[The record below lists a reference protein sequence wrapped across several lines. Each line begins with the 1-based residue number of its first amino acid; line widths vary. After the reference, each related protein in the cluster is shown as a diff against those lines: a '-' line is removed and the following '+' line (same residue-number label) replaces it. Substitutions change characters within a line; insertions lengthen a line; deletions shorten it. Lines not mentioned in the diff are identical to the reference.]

1 MIIHTNL
8 RNKVNSGKVRDTYAI
23 DDSTLLMVSTDRI
36 SAFDVVLLDGIPG
49 KGQVLNGISKFWFDK
64 TKHIIQ
70 NHLLYLADDEVVPTI
85 YYKNELIK
93 EMKPAIAA
101 QSMIVKKANR
111 IDVECV
117 VRGYITG
124 SAWNEYKRGGTV
136 SGQLMPNGLLEGQ
149 KFPEPIFTPTTKA
162 DEGHDENMTF
172 KEVQDKVGKIVAQQL
187 EEISKAVYNF
197 AHDYALGKNIILA
210 DTKIEFGFIDGQLA
224 LIDELLTPDSS
235 RFWNASNYTPGQ
247 SLDNYD
253 KQLVRNWLENSG
265 WDKESTPPY
274 LPVEIIK
281 KTAKRYTEVFALL
294 SA

>member
-1 MIIHTNL
+1 MIIQTNL

-23 DDSTLLMVSTDRI
+23 DDNTLLMVSTDRI

-64 TKHIIQ
+64 TEHIIQ
-70 NHLLYLADDEVVPTI
+70 NHLLYLADDEVVSTL
-85 YYKNELIK
+85 YHKNELIK
-93 EMKPAIAA
+93 EMKPDIAA

-124 SAWNEYKRGGTV
+124 SAWNEYKREGTV
-136 SGQLMPNGLLEGQ
+136 SGQAMPNGLVEGQ

-162 DEGHDENMTF
+162 DEGHDENMTI
-172 KEVQDKVGKIVAQQL
+172 KEVQDKVGKILAQQL

-210 DTKIEFGFIDGQLA
+210 DTKIEFGFIDGQLT

-235 RFWNASNYTPGQ
+235 RFWNAFNYQPGQ
-247 SLDNYD
+247 YLDNYD

-281 KTAKRYTEVFALL
+281 NTAKRYTEVFALL
-294 SA
+294 ST